1 MAESGLF
8 SILDSVDSTNNY
20 AMAIVHEA
28 LARHGMA
35 WFAHEQTAGKGQ
47 RGKKW
52 QTGKGQNIALSI
64 VLEPA
69 ALKIQE
75 QFKISVAVSLA
86 CFDFFKGLCS
96 EEIFIKW
103 PNDIYLRDRK
113 AAGILIENVLQ
124 GNNWKYA
131 VAGIGININ
140 QSVFNSQAN
149 NPTSLKNITGKNYNT
164 VELARDL
171 YEKVLL
177 RANDLEIKS
186 FADLLKEYNSN
197 LYKLN
202 TAVKLKKET
211 VFFETTIKGVN
222 EQGKLLTTD
231 IIDNAFD
238 FGEVEWL
245 TSPLTAIQ
253 KRGE

>member
-20 AMAIVHEA
+20 AMAIVHEG

-64 VLEPA
+64 VLEPTG
-69 ALKIQE
+69 LKIQE

-86 CFDFFKGLCS
+86 CFDFLKGLCT

-103 PNDIYLRDRK
+103 PNDIYMRDRK
-113 AAGILIENVLQ
+113 AGGILIENLIQ

-140 QSVFNSQAN
+140 QTVFDKEAN
-149 NPTSLKNITGKNYNT
+149 NPTSLKNITDKNYNT
-164 VELARDL
+164 VELAKSL
-171 YEKVLL
+171 YEKVML
-177 RANDLEIKS
+177 RIIDLKKKS
-186 FADLLKEYNSN
+186 FADLLKEYNSH

-202 TAVKLKKET
+202 TSVKLKKET
-211 VFFETTIKGVN
+211 VIFETMIRGVSK
-222 EQGKLLTTD
+222 EGKLLTTD
-231 IIDNAFD
+231 IIDNEFD
-238 FGEVEWL
+238 FGEVEWVA
-245 TSPLTAIQ
+245 SPLTPRQ
-253 KRGE
+253 KTGE